1 MPGIIILLIFN
12 EQLRLV
18 FHATPLQNELACFAE
33 MIENASNRLGIE
45 I

>member
-18 FHATPLQNELACFAE
+18 SRATPVQKELPRSAE
-33 MIENASNRLGIE
+33 MIENAANWLRIQ